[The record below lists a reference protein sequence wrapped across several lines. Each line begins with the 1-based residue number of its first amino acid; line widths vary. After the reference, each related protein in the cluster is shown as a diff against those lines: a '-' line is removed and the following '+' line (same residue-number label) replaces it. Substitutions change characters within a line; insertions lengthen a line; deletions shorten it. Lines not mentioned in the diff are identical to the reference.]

1 MNLDHLGLLPGKEGV
16 AILVGPNGSGKSNFL
31 KTIATS
37 TNPRDLTVVSN
48 TARDRFA
55 GIRNL
60 RRISAFNS
68 PRSVI
73 KQAIAASLR
82 ESSASFYEAGAA
94 LNYCGYHPRF
104 GFSAVNTG
112 RQVLDF
118 ESVLSLDQE
127 AAIAFLRSVQPKQVV
142 WLDQTDSKLSFS
154 LGRDFSAVLRNER
167 WLRQHDFLREPIQ
180 VHLERRDGLM
190 IELQDASSGEL
201 SLISSLVFLSTAE
214 RGHQPVF
221 LIDEPENSLHPNWQ
235 REYVERVMTSTYYR
249 QPHVV
254 IATHAPLVVTG
265 ALAWSK
271 DIVGVFQMVNGW
283 PLRIPLVDSTPTSIE
298 EVLWR
303 AFDVV
308 TPANHFVSEQLADLV
323 TRLGQGQVTQEEAL
337 AVVRDMNR
345 ESFDPDQRDFFE
357 AVVALIGKI
366 GKGRAAGVEDV

>member
-1 MNLDHLGLLPGKEGV
+1 MNLDQLGLKPGKEGV

-37 TNPRDLTVVSN
+37 TNPTGLSVVSN

-55 GIRNL
+55 GVRNL

-73 KQAIAASLR
+73 KQAIAVSLR
-82 ESSASFYEAGAA
+82 ESSARFYEAGAVLA
-94 LNYCGYHPRF
+94 YCGYHPRF
-104 GFSAVNTG
+104 GFSAIKT
-112 RQVLDF
+112 RREVLDF
-118 ESVLSLDQE
+118 GGVPSSDQE
-127 AAIAFLRSVQPKQVV
+127 AAIAFLGSVQSRQVV
-142 WLDQTDSKLSFS
+142 WIDQSDSKLSFS

-167 WLRQHDFLREPIQ
+167 WLRHHGLLREPIQ

-214 RGHQPVF
+214 RDHPPVF

-271 DIVGVFQMVNGW
+271 DVVGVFQMVNGW
-283 PLRIPLVDSTPTSIE
+283 PQPISLEDSTPTSIE

-308 TPANHFVSEQLADLV
+308 TPANHFVSEQLAELV
-323 TRLGQGQVTQEEAL
+323 TRFGQGQVTREEAL
-337 AVVRDMNR
+337 AVVSGMNR
-345 ESFDPDQRDFFE
+345 ESFDPDQRAFFE
-357 AVVALIGKI
+357 AVVELIGKI
-366 GKGRAAGVEDV
+366 GKGQALGVEDA